1 MQNIHRKNSTKKR
14 RLKKSIREMIVT
26 FTVSLIGG
34 AILAAMFFGAAIQEQ
49 DKLAMMAVAEV
60 QTRE

>member
-26 FTVSLIGG
+26 ITVSLIGG

-49 DKLAMMAVAEV
+49 DKLATMAVAEV
-60 QTRE
+60 TG

>member
-1 MQNIHRKNSTKKR
+1 MLHRKNHNTKRR

-26 FTVSLIGG
+26 VAVSLIGG

-49 DKLAMMAVAEV
+49 DKLATMAVAEV
-60 QTRE
+60 AR

>member
-1 MQNIHRKNSTKKR
+1 MLHRNNHNTKRR

-26 FTVSLIGG
+26 VAVSLIGG

-60 QTRE
+60 QAWE

>member
-14 RLKKSIREMIVT
+14 RLKKSIRSAILT
-26 FTVSLIGG
+26 LTVSLIGG

-49 DKLAMMAVAEV
+49 DKLATMEVAEV
-60 QTRE
+60 AR

>member
-1 MQNIHRKNSTKKR
+1 MLHRKNHNTKRR
-14 RLKKSIREMIVT
+14 RLKKNIREAILTLVA
-26 FTVSLIGG
+26 SLVGG

-60 QTRE
+60 AR